1 MIPFLQSLAIELTA
15 RHGSELGEFLIVVP
29 HKRGVTY
36 LRRYFEEAVSDRVLR
51 QPRRREMPRIVTI
64 AEHVEEITGLTRGT
78 RLQLLFALYDTHR
91 ALFAP
96 GAPPSAESFEDFR
109 RWGETAL
116 SDFNDVDMYDV
127 DADMLFRNL
136 SDYNEIR
143 TDFLSEGQ
151 RQVIEKYF
159 GVSDPAGHVGRFW
172 KNFHTGSPVQK
183 RFLTLWEKL
192 APLYLE

>member
-51 QPRRREMPRIVTI
+51 QPRRGEMPRIVTI

-96 GAPPSAESFEDFR
+96 GTPSFGREFR
-109 RWGETAL
+109 GIQTL
-116 SDFNDVDMYDV
+116 GGD
-127 DADMLFRNL
+127 
-136 SDYNEIR
+136 
-143 TDFLSEGQ
+143 GP
-151 RQVIEKYF
+151 F
-159 GVSDPAGHVGRFW
+159 GF
-172 KNFHTGSPVQK
+172 Q
-183 RFLTLWEKL
+183 
-192 APLYLE
+192 